1 MKNNTETKIWNA
13 TLYLRLS
20 RDDGDKEESNSI
32 TGQRELLRDFIR
44 NRPELREYAV
54 RIDDGFTGSNF
65 ERPDF
70 KKMMEDVK
78 EGRTN
83 CIIVKDLSR
92 FGRNYLD
99 AGEYIEKI
107 FPFLGV
113 RFIAVNDN
121 YDSLG
126 EKSASDDLV
135 IPFKNLINEAYCRDI
150 SVKVRTQLEIKRK
163 SGQYIGA
170 FAVYGYMKDDTDKNR
185 LVVDEYAAD
194 IVRDIFAWKLD
205 GMSPQDIAV
214 RLNQSGIRFIAVND
228 GFDTLTAERGADGYL
243 VPLKNLINE
252 VYSKDI
258 SKKSGSALAT
268 KQKNGDFIGAWAPYG
283 YRKCADDPHK
293 LEPDEATAPVVRQI
307 FQWRVDGM
315 SVTRIAKK
323 LNDSGIPSPSAYL
336 YNTGVCK
343 TEKYNGA
350 VWHIQA
356 VKIILTRQ
364 VYIGHMVQG
373 TKRQSFYESRKQYK
387 KPQEEWVIVE
397 NTHEPIIDRDTFE
410 KVQEI
415 MRQRNEEYFEKLGRF
430 SYLETTENILK
441 GLIYCADCK
450 RPLVRYKNVSHNKK
464 LWYTFICQT
473 HSNDIT
479 SCPKKNIREDAL
491 IPMLMQAIQT
501 QIELAADMD
510 ELVRRVNSS
519 PKHRKRTAD
528 LQGRLDSAKKTLKRY
543 NNLYDSLYQNYVDKL
558 MTEQEYI
565 TLKSRYRA
573 EAEEAERLIEALT
586 RQQAEESEHT
596 PENRFLTAFGSF
608 KGEDT
613 LTKEMAQALIERV
626 YVDGSS
632 NIEIVFRYR
641 DEYRAL
647 CTYLEGKENGA

>member
-170 FAVYGYMKDDTDKNR
+170 FAVYGYMKDETDKNR

-205 GMSPQDIAV
+205 GISPQDIAV
-214 RLNQSGIRFIAVND
+214 RLNQSGILSPMEYKKSLGMKFATSFKANAQAAWSANSVLRI
-228 GFDTLTAERGADGYL
+228 
-243 VPLKNLINE
+243 LKN
-252 VYSKDI
+252 
-258 SKKSGSALAT
+258 
-268 KQKNGDFIGAWAPYG
+268 P
-283 YRKCADDPHK
+283 
-293 LEPDEATAPVVRQI
+293 
-307 FQWRVDGM
+307 
-315 SVTRIAKK
+315 
-323 LNDSGIPSPSAYL
+323 
-336 YNTGVCK
+336 
-343 TEKYNGA
+343 
-350 VWHIQA
+350 
-356 VKIILTRQ
+356 
-364 VYIGHMVQG
+364 VYIGVLTQGKETTPSYKVRKRIIKPEDKWAVIPDSHEPIVRREDFETIQKVLTLDTRRSPDDSSVQLFSGMVFCGECGASMVRKTVPSGKKKYVYFVCSAHKQDKSCSSHG
-373 TKRQSFYESRKQYK
+373 IRDEALEEVVLETVKQYIRDVIDLDDILSMTDTAPLRTAEAQKVQRQLDK
-387 KPQEEWVIVE
+387 KRSEHERLQKLLMSLYE
-397 NTHEPIIDRDTFE
+397 NLADGIIDRDEYARLKQNYSGRAAECE
-410 KVQEI
+410 KQMDALQESLVQIKEHGGEHREWM
-415 MRQRNEEYFEKLGRF
+415 MRFRKHQNITELERNIAVALIDR
-430 SYLETTENILK
+430 I
-441 GLIYCADCK
+441 LIYKDNRVEVHFRFEDEFA
-450 RPLVRYKNVSHNKK
+450 
-464 LWYTFICQT
+464 WQM
-473 HSNDIT
+473 DILRR
-479 SCPKKNIREDAL
+479 SQIRE
-491 IPMLMQAIQT
+491 
-501 QIELAADMD
+501 
-510 ELVRRVNSS
+510 VV
-519 PKHRKRTAD
+519 
-528 LQGRLDSAKKTLKRY
+528 
-543 NNLYDSLYQNYVDKL
+543 
-558 MTEQEYI
+558 
-565 TLKSRYRA
+565 
-573 EAEEAERLIEALT
+573 
-586 RQQAEESEHT
+586 
-596 PENRFLTAFGSF
+596 
-608 KGEDT
+608 
-613 LTKEMAQALIERV
+613 
-626 YVDGSS
+626 
-632 NIEIVFRYR
+632 
-641 DEYRAL
+641 
-647 CTYLEGKENGA
+647 

>member
-44 NRPELREYAV
+44 NRPELREYSV

-185 LVVDEYAAD
+185 LIVDEYAAD

-214 RLNQSGIRFIAVND
+214 RLNQSGILSPMEYKKSLGMKFATSFKANAQAAWSANSVLRI
-228 GFDTLTAERGADGYL
+228 
-243 VPLKNLINE
+243 LKN
-252 VYSKDI
+252 
-258 SKKSGSALAT
+258 
-268 KQKNGDFIGAWAPYG
+268 P
-283 YRKCADDPHK
+283 
-293 LEPDEATAPVVRQI
+293 
-307 FQWRVDGM
+307 
-315 SVTRIAKK
+315 
-323 LNDSGIPSPSAYL
+323 
-336 YNTGVCK
+336 
-343 TEKYNGA
+343 
-350 VWHIQA
+350 
-356 VKIILTRQ
+356 
-364 VYIGHMVQG
+364 VYIGVLTQGKETTPSYKVRKRITKPEDEWAVIPDCHEPIVRREDFETVQKVLTLDTRRSPDDSNVQLFSGMVFCGECGASMVRKTVPSGNKKYVYFVCSAHKQDKSCSSHG
-373 TKRQSFYESRKQYK
+373 IRDEALEEVVLETVKQYIRDVIDLDDILSMTDTAPLRTAEAQKVQRQLDK
-387 KPQEEWVIVE
+387 KRSEHERLQKLLMSLYE
-397 NTHEPIIDRDTFE
+397 NLADGIIDRDEYARLKQNYSGRAAECE
-410 KVQEI
+410 KQMDALQESLAQI
-415 MRQRNEEYFEKLGRF
+415 KEHGGEHREWMMQFRKHQNITE
-430 SYLETTENILK
+430 LERSIAVALIDRI
-441 GLIYCADCK
+441 LIYKDNRVEVHFRFEDEFA
-450 RPLVRYKNVSHNKK
+450 
-464 LWYTFICQT
+464 WQM
-473 HSNDIT
+473 DILRR
-479 SCPKKNIREDAL
+479 SQIRE
-491 IPMLMQAIQT
+491 
-501 QIELAADMD
+501 
-510 ELVRRVNSS
+510 VV
-519 PKHRKRTAD
+519 
-528 LQGRLDSAKKTLKRY
+528 
-543 NNLYDSLYQNYVDKL
+543 
-558 MTEQEYI
+558 
-565 TLKSRYRA
+565 
-573 EAEEAERLIEALT
+573 
-586 RQQAEESEHT
+586 
-596 PENRFLTAFGSF
+596 
-608 KGEDT
+608 
-613 LTKEMAQALIERV
+613 
-626 YVDGSS
+626 
-632 NIEIVFRYR
+632 
-641 DEYRAL
+641 
-647 CTYLEGKENGA
+647 